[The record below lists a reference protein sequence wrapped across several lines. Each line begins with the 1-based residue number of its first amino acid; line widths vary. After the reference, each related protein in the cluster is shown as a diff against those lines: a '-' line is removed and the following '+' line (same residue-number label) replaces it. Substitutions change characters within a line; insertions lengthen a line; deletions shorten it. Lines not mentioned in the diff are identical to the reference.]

1 MPRRIVLTPA
11 ARADLMAALD
21 WYAENAPGMIPHIR
35 AAQRALF
42 GRIAANPMQF
52 PAGAKNTRR
61 AIMRRFPYVV
71 VFVATDDAAQIIA
84 FFHTSRDPRQWQ
96 RRI

>member
-1 MPRRIVLTPA
+1 MPRRIVLTPD

-21 WYAENAPGMIPHIR
+21 WYAENAPSIVPHIR
-35 AAQRALF
+35 RAQRELF
-42 GRIAANPMQF
+42 DRIAVNPMQF
-52 PAGAKNTRR
+52 PVGAKNTRR

-71 VFVATDDAAQIIA
+71 VFVVTDDTAQIIA
-84 FFHTSRDPRQWQ
+84 FFHTSRDPRQWR